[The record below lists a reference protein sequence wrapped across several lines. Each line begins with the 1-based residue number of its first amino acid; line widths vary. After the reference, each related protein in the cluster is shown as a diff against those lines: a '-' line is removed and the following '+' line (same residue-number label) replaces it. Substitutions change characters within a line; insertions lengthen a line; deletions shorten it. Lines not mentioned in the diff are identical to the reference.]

1 MPPMLRRPLVLL
13 LAITTAAILPAPAAN
28 AACIKRHEVA
38 IAKGTSPSGW
48 RWAVSGSIGPNG
60 GGCRDWLFGMN
71 FDLEGAL
78 SWGSSTG
85 IPVGGDYGRHPAV
98 DASDNLLSD
107 GSDRVFSGF
116 VGGEVTRVL
125 VTLSNNKH
133 LVIHPKL
140 PPPKLRR
147 GVTWLRNL
155 RYFVRYYR
163 PEGFVTGVASFD
175 RSGLLVSRDKSFE
188 TF

>member
-1 MPPMLRRPLVLL
+1 MLRRSLLLL
-13 LAITTAAILPAPAAN
+13 LAVAATAMVLAQPAG
-28 AACIKRHEVA
+28 ACIKRHEVP
-38 IAKGTSPSGW
+38 IADGTSPSGW
-48 RWAVSGSIGPNG
+48 GWSVSGSIGPNG
-60 GGCRDWLFGMN
+60 GGCRDWLFGME
-71 FDLEGAL
+71 FELEGVG

-85 IPVGGDYGRHPAV
+85 IPVGGHHRRDPEVNGN
-98 DASDNLLSD
+98 DNLLPD

-116 VGGEVTRVL
+116 VGGEVTKVL

-140 PPPKLRR
+140 PPETLRR
-147 GVTWLRNL
+147 HVVWLRDV
-155 RYFVRYYR
+155 RYFVTYYR

-175 RSGLLVSRDKSFE
+175 RAGLLVWRDKNFE

>member
-1 MPPMLRRPLVLL
+1 MAPMLRRSLLLL
-13 LAITTAAILPAPAAN
+13 LAVAAAVMVLAQPAG
-28 AACIKRHEVA
+28 ACIKRHEVR
-38 IAKGTSPSGW
+38 IAKGASPTGW
-48 RWAVSGSIGPNG
+48 RWSVSGSIGPNG

-71 FDLEGAL
+71 FNLEGAV

-85 IPVGGDYGRHPAV
+85 IPVGSSYGPSPEV
-98 DASDNLLSD
+98 NASDYLLLD

-116 VGGEVTRVL
+116 VGGEVTKVL

-140 PPPKLRR
+140 PRSKLRR
-147 GVTWLRNL
+147 NVVWLRDV
-155 RYFVRYYR
+155 RYFVRFYR
-163 PEGFVTGVASFD
+163 PEGFVTGVASFN
-175 RSGLLVSRDKSFE
+175 RAGLLVSRDKTFE

>member
-1 MPPMLRRPLVLL
+1 MAPMMRRSLL
-13 LAITTAAILPAPAAN
+13 LPLAVAAAAMALAQPAG
-28 AACIKRHEVA
+28 ACIKRHEVP
-38 IAKGTSPSGW
+38 IAKGTSPTGW
-48 RWAVSGSIGPNG
+48 SWSVKGSIGPNG
-60 GGCRDWLFGMN
+60 GRCRDWLFGMN
-71 FDLEGAL
+71 FNLEGAVG
-78 SWGSSTG
+78 WGSSTG
-85 IPVGGDYGRHPAV
+85 IKPGSSYGGHPEV
-98 DASDNLLSD
+98 NASDYLLSD
-107 GSDRVFSGF
+107 GSDRVFSGS

-140 PPPKLRR
+140 PRPKLRR
-147 GVTWLRNL
+147 HVVWLRDV

-175 RSGLLVSRDKSFE
+175 RAGLLVSRDKTFE

>member
-1 MPPMLRRPLVLL
+1 MAPMMRRSLLLL
-13 LAITTAAILPAPAAN
+13 LAVAAAAMALAQPAG
-28 AACIKRHEVA
+28 ACIKRHEVP
-38 IAKGTSPSGW
+38 IAKGTSPTGW
-48 RWAVSGSIGPNG
+48 GWSVKGSIGPNG
-60 GGCRDWLFGMN
+60 GRCRDWLFGMN
-71 FDLEGAL
+71 FNLEGAVG
-78 SWGSSTG
+78 WGSSTG
-85 IPVGGDYGRHPAV
+85 IKPGSSYGGHPEV
-98 DASDNLLSD
+98 NASDYLLSD

-140 PPPKLRR
+140 PRPKLRR
-147 GVTWLRNL
+147 HVPWLRDV

-175 RSGLLVSRDKSFE
+175 RAGLLVSRDKTFE